1 MVGTVLSVLVLYGV
15 ALLVLSV
22 YRGTGAGHSPRLR
35 RQVSAAFGEV
45 GSGASGPPLRRRI
58 RFSRLYSL
66 HSLSISTAQCLS
78 CPILASPPCHG
89 AHQNSIPA
97 RLRRA
102 GKSRPVFAVQPQQTL
117 ASLTTPACSL
127 ESDLPSGGRTGTARN
142 QRLALLQLASPS
154 RPARQEPM
162 SDRGKMLSVCSKKLT
177 LSAYV

>member
-22 YRGTGAGHSPRLR
+22 YGGIGAGHSPRLR
-35 RQVSAAFGEV
+35 RQVSAPRFGEV
-45 GSGASGPPLRRRI
+45 GSGASAPPLRRRT

-66 HSLSISTAQCLS
+66 HLLSLSTAQRLS
-78 CPILASPPCHG
+78 CPILATPPCHG

-102 GKSRPVFAVQPQQTL
+102 GKSRPVFVVQPQQIL

-142 QRLALLQLASPS
+142 QRLALLQLDRPS
-154 RPARQEPM
+154 RPAR
-162 SDRGKMLSVCSKKLT
+162 
-177 LSAYV
+177 